1 MENREGDGRCLDQAF
16 LRQLRTEIAAFL
28 ETVGPHDRPCDVMVY
43 SGCLRC
49 GKQVGG
55 GSDEEVQRCSLL
67 KRGRVRDVDNDLR
80 ALQDVSETLTSKSVH
95 TRFRGCRNSFVTA
108 LVELR
113 NEFGT
118 DEAGAPNHNDLCH
131 VTLLSCGGMARLW
144 WYGALVVVW
153 RGESRTKS
161 AGGKG
166 RHDPPHNES
175 ERALSYLL
183 APEERV
189 CRISA
194 LLLSNPHYLPSD
206 CRLRLLRTARTSAG
220 RR

>member
-28 ETVGPHDRPCDVMVY
+28 ETVGPHDRQCHVMVY

-55 GSDEEVQRCSLL
+55 GSGEEVQRCSLL

-80 ALQDVSETLTSKSVH
+80 ALQDVSETFTSKSVH

-131 VTLLSCGGMARLW
+131 VTLLSCGGMAHLW
-144 WYGALVVVW
+144 WYGAVRAGPSRPEARVDTIRRIMSLNVP
-153 RGESRTKS
+153 SRT
-161 AGGKG
+161 
-166 RHDPPHNES
+166 
-175 ERALSYLL
+175 
-183 APEERV
+183 
-189 CRISA
+189 C
-194 LLLSNPHYLPSD
+194 
-206 CRLRLLRTARTSAG
+206 
-220 RR
+220 